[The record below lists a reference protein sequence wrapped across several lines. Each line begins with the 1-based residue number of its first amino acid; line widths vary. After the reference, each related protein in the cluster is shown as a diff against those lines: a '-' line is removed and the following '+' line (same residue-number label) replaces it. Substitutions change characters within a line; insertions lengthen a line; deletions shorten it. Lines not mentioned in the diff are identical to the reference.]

1 MSKAKQRFKL
11 IMIAIC
17 FLCLVALMT
26 VAFVLGT
33 EGTGSLP
40 ETPTSAPSAQKEPA
54 KTPKKQNLWASITD
68 ALDGGKVKETEE
80 ITFGIDVAKYQG
92 TIDWE
97 DVAASGVD
105 FAMVRLGYRGLVEGE
120 ITEDTN
126 ARYNLQ
132 EAARAG
138 LKLGAY
144 FFSTA
149 ITKEEAI
156 EEANWVAD
164 FLAPYPITYPVA
176 YNCEGFDDPEN
187 RQYSLS
193 RRERTDIALAF
204 LKQIE
209 KRGYKAMF
217 YASKNEMEEN
227 TKWEVTRIEGDYKIW
242 VAQYPELPYPQT
254 EQSSYSRVHQMWQF
268 TREGKVPGIPVGV
281 DVDIAYFGYSGTR
294 DPLSKEVVPDAK
306 PDPEA
311 LMDFDPVDEQVTAK
325 DQTNLRDIP
334 SQDTDSTVLDTL
346 NKGEFA
352 RRIGISASG
361 WSKLEF
367 EGQIY
372 YAVSSYLTTGQEE
385 DPAAPTEDPSIQ
397 TKFRDVNDQVTAKDV
412 VNLRSL
418 PSTMDPNCVVVG
430 QLKKGDVIIRTGINE
445 DVGWSR
451 VIWNGQILYCISSY
465 LEVVE

>member
-209 KRGYKAMF
+209 KRGYKAML

>member
-132 EAARAG
+132 EAARTG